1 MNRRE
6 SQSDIWLFLWLSR
19 YSKCLE
25 NFGVWGRAPSSQF
38 YVQIR
43 RAFSLSEKRDE
54 RDALWMSC
62 LFCQT
67 KCTIPSRR
75 NMITTKK
82 MTTRSVFVR
91 LNARFFCSSCSY
103 SDKRAFTMTIDLF
116 FRKKPMM
123 DATAKSPD

>member
-43 RAFSLSEKRDE
+43 RAFSLSEKCDE
-54 RDALWMSC
+54 RDASGGILS
-62 LFCQT
+62 FCQT
-67 KCTIPSRR
+67 KRTIHGQQNR
-75 NMITTKK
+75 ITTKIFL
-82 MTTRSVFVR
+82 RD
-91 LNARFFCSSCSY
+91 LCL
-103 SDKRAFTMTIDLF
+103 SD
-116 FRKKPMM
+116 
-123 DATAKSPD
+123 

>member
-1 MNRRE
+1 MNKRE

-38 YVQIR
+38 CVQIR

-54 RDALWMSC
+54 RDALVMYC

-67 KCTIPSRR
+67 KRMIPIQK
-75 NMITTKK
+75 NMF
-82 MTTRSVFVR
+82 SW
-91 LNARFFCSSCSY
+91 
-103 SDKRAFTMTIDLF
+103 
-116 FRKKPMM
+116 
-123 DATAKSPD
+123 